1 MNREEIITMGYF
13 SGTIKKKIVR
23 KSFGIFLLEVI
34 RHLDIHQGMIRR
46 DIFVLFVIDILY

>member
-13 SGTIKKKIVR
+13 SGTKKKR